1 MPAERGAVLDAQK
14 LVQLFDRV
22 LRPQDEGALPVCIW
36 GTHGIGKTALVED
49 YARRQGWQL
58 AYCAPAQFEEMGDF
72 NGLPVLSHGEGGP
85 RTRFAPPD
93 WVPVQDGPGILLLDD
108 FNRADDRILRGLMQ
122 LMQRSALMS
131 WSLPR
136 SWQIV
141 ATANPEQ
148 ASYSVTTVDDAW
160 LTRML
165 NVTLVFQAGPWA
177 RWARAQGVDPRGIE
191 FVLAYPELVTGSRTT
206 PRSLVQLF
214 GYLRP
219 IPILREEPE
228 LVSALAHSLLDS
240 TTAAAFLRHAL
251 EELEVLLEAE
261 EILQA
266 APQGA
271 TWRTIQSL
279 ARDEHG
285 LRLDRLSI
293 LCHRLLVTLSDPQ
306 YTPGPHHAENIVRFL
321 SLEVL
326 PADLRMTLHQDLLRE
341 GNPSVAEML
350 RDPRLA
356 LTMLSD
362 L

>member
-1 MPAERGAVLDAQK
+1 MAAERGAMLDAQK
-14 LVQLFDRV
+14 LVRLFDRV
-22 LRPQDEGALPVCIW
+22 LRPQDEGALPICIW

-49 YARRQGWQL
+49 YARRQGWRL

-72 NGLPVLSHGEGGP
+72 NGLPVLSAGENGP
-85 RTRFAPPD
+85 RTQFAPPS
-93 WVPVQDGPGILLLDD
+93 WVPTADGPGILLLDD

-148 ASYSVTTVDDAW
+148 SSYSVTSVDDAW

-165 NVTLVFQAGPWA
+165 NVTLVFRAGPWA
-177 RWARAQGVDPRGIE
+177 RWAREQGIDSRGIE

-214 GYLRP
+214 GYLRD
-219 IPILREEPE
+219 IPVLREEAE
-228 LVSALAHSLLDS
+228 LVSALANSLLDS
-240 TTAAAFLRHAL
+240 TTAAAFLRHAI

-261 EILQA
+261 EILQ
-266 APQGA
+266 GSH
-271 TWRTIQSL
+271 WRQLQTL

-293 LCHRLLVTLSDPQ
+293 LCHRLLVTLSDPA
-306 YTPGPHHAENIVRFL
+306 YTPGPQHAENLLRFL

-326 PADLRMTLHQDLLRE
+326 PADLRMALHQDLLRE
-341 GNPSVAEML
+341 GNASVAQML
-350 RDPRLA
+350 QDPRLA
-356 LTMLSD
+356 LTMLGD
-362 L
+362 M